1 MNKINQLSQIEI
13 NYHIKQWENTY
24 RSTLY
29 FYKFFKDNLES
40 SKKVVDLGCGAGG
53 CTYYIASKQSKC
65 KFIGVD
71 NSKKYIDIGST
82 ILKSKKLNN
91 LHFTIDNWFDLNQYQ
106 NVDGVISL
114 QTLSWLSEFENP
126 LKEIFNKI
134 KPQWIGLSSL
144 FYEGEITIKSTVYQK
159 NNALHPK
166 SYYNTYSIPLLNQY
180 CRKYGYE
187 IQSYKPFEIDID
199 IKKPEDKNFMGTY
212 TVNTVENKKL
222 QISGPFLMNWYF
234 IKIVKI

>member
-1 MNKINQLSQIEI
+1 MKKINQLSQIEI
-13 NYHIKQWENTY
+13 DYHIKQWESTY
-24 RSTLY
+24 RSTHY
-29 FYKFFKDNLES
+29 FYEFIKDNLES
-40 SKKVVDLGCGAGG
+40 SKKIIDLGCGAGG
-53 CTYYIASKQSKC
+53 CTYHIASKHSKC
-65 KFIGVD
+65 KYIGID

-91 LHFTIDNWFDLNQYQ
+91 LHFVVDDWFNLSRYSD
-106 NVDGVISL
+106 VDGVISL

-159 NNALHPK
+159 NNELNPK
-166 SYYNTYSIPLLNQY
+166 SYYNTYSIPLLDHY

-199 IKKPEDKNFMGTY
+199 IKKPKDKNFMGTY
-212 TVNTVENKKL
+212 TVKTIEDKKL

-234 IKIVKI
+234 VKIVKI